1 MTKIFLV
8 IITCFLTLRANA
20 ECGAPAICANP
31 TEKQIKQNSWIVL
44 EEYNYRPTQI
54 LDSLNTRYPV
64 YLEAP
69 GHRVRLL
76 VIEVCN
82 GMFNL
87 KQAVL
92 MPEETLVAGK
102 TYTLQIDRLSGEDKD
117 MPVKMNYQTWE
128 REPYSWL
135 VTEGTDTQAPE
146 WIKKPELKSKAT
158 DWYGC
163 GPAVNAIFDLKV
175 TEARSQ
181 VLVKTEW
188 VDLKTNT
195 TNVYYL
201 SIDSWDGL
209 LSVGHDMCSGAF
221 VYEPDRQ
228 YKVRFSLMDFSGN
241 KNELWTDWVSF
252 DSPFEEIM
260 GRD

>member
-1 MTKIFLV
+1 MAKIFLV
-8 IITCFLTLRANA
+8 IITCFLTLRVNA
-20 ECGAPAICANP
+20 ECGAPALWAYP
-31 TEKQIKQNSWIVL
+31 AEKQIKQNSWIVL
-44 EEYNYRPTQI
+44 EEYNFRPTNI

-64 YLEAP
+64 YLQSR

-92 MPEETLVAGK
+92 MPEETLVAGE

-117 MPVKMNYQTWE
+117 LPFKMNYQTWE

-135 VTEGTDTQAPE
+135 VTPGADTQAPD
-146 WIKKPELKSKAT
+146 WLKKPALKSKAT
-158 DWYGC
+158 HWYGC

-175 TEARSQ
+175 TEAQSQ

-188 VDLKTNT
+188 VDLETNT
-195 TNVYYL
+195 IGVYYL
-201 SIDSWDGL
+201 STESDGL
-209 LSVGHDMCSGAF
+209 LYVGHDMCSGAF
-221 VYEPDRQ
+221 VYTPKHT

-241 KNELWTDWVSF
+241 KNEIWTDWVSF
-252 DSPFEEIM
+252 DSPFEDIGSTE
-260 GRD
+260 